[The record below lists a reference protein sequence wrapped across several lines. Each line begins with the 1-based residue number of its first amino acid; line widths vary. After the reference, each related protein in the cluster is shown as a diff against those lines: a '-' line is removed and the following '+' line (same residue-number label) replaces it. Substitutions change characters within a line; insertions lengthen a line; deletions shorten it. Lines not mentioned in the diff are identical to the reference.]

1 MTRLLRIIIV
11 ASAVLASLLVASPV
25 AAAGTGAEYGDHVS
39 DCARAGHFSG
49 SHNPGVMH
57 QGFSG
62 WPGR

>member
-1 MTRLLRIIIV
+1 MTRVFRIIIA

-25 AAAGTGAEYGDHVS
+25 AAMTGAEYGAHVS
-39 DCARAGHFSG
+39 ECAQLRMFSG

-62 WPGR
+62 LR